1 MEHNEQHKK
10 TNKVGRLAKNSAL
23 FAIGEL
29 ASKVIIFL
37 MVPLYTYS
45 LSTEEYSISDL
56 ITTTVALASPFFTL
70 VIYEAVMR
78 FTLDK
83 GSNKKTIFSIG
94 FWIFIVGSILVCFI
108 SYVVFDFIPILKDY
122 WLLFFIYYIVFNFF
136 NIAAGFIKGLE
147 HLKLFTIVGI
157 VNTFLMVLLNMLFL
171 LYFKMG
177 IKGYLWAT
185 IISTGFS
192 TALIFAFERLDR
204 YIISPSKIEK
214 KDWSGMLKYA
224 MPMIPNSAMWW
235 INNSSDRYLVT
246 FVISTAANGIYSV
259 AYKIPSIFSVLTS
272 VFMQAWQISVV
283 DDFGT
288 KEGTAFFNKT
298 YDFYLRCCITVS
310 SLLILV
316 SKILAKFLFL
326 NEFFSAWKFSI
337 ILILGFCFHSIAG
350 FLGTVYTTAKKTN
363 MLFVS
368 TTISAVFNIVFTF
381 VLLKLFGVMGA
392 AIATTLSYLL
402 VYVIR
407 RIDSKKYIDIKSNLC
422 LFAIE
427 YVIIIAQIVVMLL
440 DTGILSTI
448 MSVLLFLLIVC
459 LNKEIPVRMFSMI
472 LNKIKR

>member
-1 MEHNEQHKK
+1 MAINEK
-10 TNKVGRLAKNSAL
+10 TMKSSKAGRLAKNSAL

-29 ASKVIIFL
+29 ASKIIIFL

-83 GSNKKTIFSIG
+83 DSNKKTIFSIG
-94 FWIFIVGSILVCFI
+94 FWIFFVGSILVGFV
-108 SYVVFDFIPILKDY
+108 SYVAFDFIQILKDY

-192 TALIFAFERLDR
+192 SALIFVFERLDR
-204 YIISPSKIEK
+204 YIISPSKIK
-214 KDWSGMLKYA
+214 IKDWSEMLEYA

-283 DDFGT
+283 DEFGT

-310 SLLILV
+310 SLLILT
-316 SKILAKFLFL
+316 SKMLAKFLFL
-326 NEFFSAWKFSI
+326 NEFYSAWKFSVV
-337 ILILGFCFHSIAG
+337 LILGFCFHSIAG

-368 TTISAVFNIVFTF
+368 TTISAVFNIAFTF
-381 VLLKLFGVMGA
+381 ILLKLFGVMGA

-407 RIDSKKYIDIKSNLC
+407 RIDSKKYIDIKSNLY
-422 LFAIE
+422 LFVIE
-427 YVIIIAQIVVMLL
+427 YVIIIAQIVVMLF
-440 DTGILSTI
+440 DAGILSTI
-448 MSVLLFLLIVC
+448 MSVLLFLLIVY
-459 LNKEIPVRMFSMI
+459 LNKGIPARMFSMI